1 MRASSFGISIVT
13 LVVPGALCAQVL
25 AGVVRE
31 DSTGRPMGG
40 VEVTLEGKS
49 NRAQTDSAGRYA
61 FGAPGGVQI
70 VIFRAPGY
78 RPVRMR
84 VSMKSDTVQADAS
97 LVRASQAT
105 HLDPVHVNAPGRVA
119 TAGRD
124 GFEERRAQG
133 FGKFID
139 SVAMR
144 ARESRRLSDV
154 LRELSGVKLIEY
166 REPPSP
172 AISIRAVSPTSP
184 MPQSYDIERPVVG
197 VIHVPGSPPCFV
209 SVFFNG
215 TTIYRS
221 ERRTAI
227 GQPPD
232 FSRDFSVSSLESVEY
247 YRSASPVP
255 PQFGGSNA
263 DCGALVLWSR
273 R

>member
-1 MRASSFGISIVT
+1 MRSSSFGISLASLI
-13 LVVPGALCAQVL
+13 LPGALCAQVL

-31 DSTGRPMGG
+31 DSTGRPVVG
-40 VEVTLEGKS
+40 VEVTIEGKA
-49 NRAQTDSAGRYA
+49 NRATTDSAGRYS
-61 FGAPGGVQI
+61 FGAPSGVQI
-70 VIFRAPGY
+70 VLFRAPGY
-78 RPVRMR
+78 RPIRMR
-84 VSMKSDTVQADAS
+84 VSMKGDTVQADAS
-97 LVRASQAT
+97 LLRAGQAT
-105 HLDPVHVNAPGRVA
+105 QLDPVQVKAPTRVA
-119 TAGRD
+119 TVGRD
-124 GFEERRAQG
+124 GFEERQAQG

-139 SVAMR
+139 SVALR

-154 LRELSGVKLIEY
+154 LRELTGVKLIEY

-172 AISIRAVSPTSP
+172 AITIRAISPTSP
-184 MPQSYDIERPVVG
+184 MSQSYDIERPVVG
-197 VIHVPGSPPCFV
+197 VIHVPGNPPCFV

-247 YRSASPVP
+247 YRSASQVP